1 MMDKTKATV
10 QGGLGSLHEQ
20 QQRSQAQITMLVDLV
35 NLAVQP
41 FGSDFRLNET
51 LFLSCEF
58 GSWFTLISPDRS
70 PFSPKYANI
79 PIIIN
84 TTIKRLSC
92 TVTPCFERYGFGS
105 IPRCCS
111 SLRRILLI
119 QVASDES
126 PSLRISSSSWE
137 RNSSL
142 NRIWYC
148 GDFFSSCIDTC
159 NYPYYYH
166 GCVITRVI
174 TFNEKINEALRVV
187 ATSAEP
193 LTTNATDTS
202 EEAMK
207 NHTTPVNG
215 RTAYTLNNTRSKFTW
230 LFIGTPA
237 NTPTCTPIVLR
248 TEADTET
255 EARERFPAWSLTFAA
270 KIRTEC
276 AVADHRSGVVV
287 FDLMEVRHA

>member
-20 QQRSQAQITMLVDLV
+20 QLRSQAQITMLVDLV

-41 FGSDFRLNET
+41 FGS
-51 LFLSCEF
+51 
-58 GSWFTLISPDRS
+58 
-70 PFSPKYANI
+70 
-79 PIIIN
+79 
-84 TTIKRLSC
+84 
-92 TVTPCFERYGFGS
+92 
-105 IPRCCS
+105 IPRF
-111 SLRRILLI
+111 R
-119 QVASDES
+119 
-126 PSLRISSSSWE
+126 SSS
-137 RNSSL
+137 RPSSFNQL
-142 NRIWYC
+142 PRLVPSFSASASNCNLSSEFMRMWNG
-148 GDFFSSCIDTC
+148 GDLPDPRGWLSRAITSLSIDMCTPIDLSLSLLGVHISMCIPKKTT
-159 NYPYYYH
+159 PPK
-166 GCVITRVI
+166 GITSTR
-174 TFNEKINEALRVV
+174 RG
-187 ATSAEP
+187 